1 MVSPKLTV
9 LDEWRQR
16 NAARES
22 AGDAERVL
30 IMTTIRSEYLIKD
43 IPEFRERYG
52 DTGHLIYDKS
62 APFLSDP
69 MQDFIRLS
77 PFCIVSSQDAE
88 GHSDITPRGDPA
100 GFVEIITPKIL
111 LIPDRPGNQRFD
123 TFRNI
128 LTHPPVSVLFMI
140 PGVFD
145 TLRVNGRGFATRDP
159 DLLERCAIKDRVPPV
174 GLLIEVDEA
183 YGHCSKAIRR
193 SGLWSAETQVD
204 RKIAPS
210 LGDMMSAHLDYDQE
224 KLDEMEGRID
234 RDIRTNMY

>member
-1 MVSPKLTV
+1 MSH
-9 LDEWRQR
+9 
-16 NAARES
+16 S
-22 AGDAERVL
+22 
-30 IMTTIRSEYLIKD
+30 IR
-43 IPEFRERYG
+43 PEFLVTEISDFKERYG
-52 DTGHLIYDKS
+52 EHGPLIEDKV

-88 GHSDITPRGDPA
+88 GNADTSPRGDPA
-100 GFVEIITPKIL
+100 GFVKIVSPKLL

-128 LTHPPVSVLFMI
+128 LANPPVSVLFMI

-145 TLRVNGRGFATRDP
+145 TVRVNGRGLVTRDP
-159 DLLERCAIKDRVPPV
+159 DLLAECAIKNRVPPV
-174 GLLIEVDEA
+174 GLLIEITDA

-193 SGLWSAETQVD
+193 SNLWNAETQID
-204 RKIAPS
+204 RKTAPS
-210 LGDMMSAHLDYDQE
+210 LEDLMSSHQSYSQE
-224 KLDEMEGRID
+224 TLDEMEGRID

>member
-1 MVSPKLTV
+1 MSNP
-9 LDEWRQR
+9 
-16 NAARES
+16 
-22 AGDAERVL
+22 
-30 IMTTIRSEYLIKD
+30 IRDEYLIKD

-52 DTGHLIYDKS
+52 DTTSTIYDKS
-62 APFLSDP
+62 APFLSEP
-69 MQDFIRLS
+69 MQDFVRLS
-77 PFCIVSSQDAE
+77 PFCVVSSQDAE

-100 GFVEIITPKIL
+100 GFVEIITPKLL

-145 TLRVNGRGFATRDP
+145 TLRVNGRGLATRDP
-159 DLLERCAIKDRVPPV
+159 ELLERCAIKDRVPPV

-193 SGLWSAETQVD
+193 SGIWDVDTHID
-204 RKIAPS
+204 RKLAPS
-210 LGDMMSAHLDYDQE
+210 LKELMSAHKDYNKEVLDDM
-224 KLDEMEGRID
+224 DFRIE
-234 RDIRTNMY
+234 RDIRKNMY